1 MYLKGSVNKMPAS
14 ASYQVYGIQ
23 EALAEINKVDRVLR
37 RQITKDI
44 QRGAGT
50 RLVTAAR
57 SFIPT
62 ATPLS
67 RMTNGNM
74 IKGRDGTGWS
84 RARVVAGIR
93 SVVGKRGSRARTV
106 TFSNGR
112 TADFKATQYQLLVL
126 QQRDVAGA
134 IWDHAGIRGGGQFV
148 TNLIAEGET
157 VGPRTAPRALE
168 PAAMSVL
175 PAVEDEVGKIVAQ
188 VMTIVNRNLVQTRT
202 R

>member
-1 MYLKGSVNKMPAS
+1 MPAT

-23 EALAEINKVDRVLR
+23 EALAEINKVDRILR

-44 QRGAGT
+44 QAGAGT

-62 ATPLS
+62 SPPLS
-67 RMTNGNM
+67 RMVKGNM
-74 IKGRDGTGWS
+74 IKGRDGTGWK
-84 RARVVAGIR
+84 RERVLAGIR
-93 SVVGKRGSRARTV
+93 TIVGKRGSRARTV

-126 QQRDVAGA
+126 QQKDAAGA
-134 IWDHAGIRGGGQFV
+134 IWDHAGIRNGGQFV
-148 TNLIAEGET
+148 TNLLAEGEH
-157 VGPRTAPRALE
+157 VGPKAAPRALE
-168 PAAMSVL
+168 PAANSVL
-175 PAVEDEVGKIVAQ
+175 PAVEKEVEKIVER
-188 VMTIVNRNLVQTRT
+188 VMSIVNRNLVTTRA

>member
-1 MYLKGSVNKMPAS
+1 MPAT

-23 EALAEINKVDRVLR
+23 EALAEINKVDRILR

-44 QRGAGT
+44 QAGAGT

-62 ATPLS
+62 KPPLS
-67 RMTNGNM
+67 RMVNGNM

-84 RARVVAGIR
+84 RDRVISGIR
-93 SVVGKRGSRARTV
+93 SIVGKRGSRARTV

-126 QQRDVAGA
+126 QQRDAAGA
-134 IWDHAGIRGGGQFV
+134 IWDHAGIRNDSQFV
-148 TNLIAEGET
+148 TNLLAEGEH
-157 VGPRTAPRALE
+157 VGPVAAPRAME
-168 PAAMSVL
+168 PAAESVQ
-175 PAVEDEVGKIVAQ
+175 PAVEKEVEKIVER
-188 VMTIVNRNLVQTRT
+188 VMSIVNRNLVTTRA

>member
-1 MYLKGSVNKMPAS
+1 MPAD
-14 ASYQVYGIQ
+14 ASYKVYGIQ

-44 QRGAGT
+44 QSGAGT
-50 RLVTAAR
+50 KLVTAAR

-62 ATPLS
+62 ASPLS
-67 RMTNGNM
+67 RMVNGNM

-84 RARVVAGIR
+84 RARVLAGIR
-93 SVVGKRGSRARTV
+93 TVVGKRGQRARTV
-106 TFSNGR
+106 RFSNGS

-126 QQRDVAGA
+126 QQRDAAGA
-134 IWDHAGIRGGGQFV
+134 IWDHGGIQRGGQFV

-157 VGPRTAPRALE
+157 VGPRTAPRALQ
-168 PAAMSVL
+168 PAAESVL
-175 PAVEDEVGKIVAQ
+175 PAVEAEVDKIVER

>member
-1 MYLKGSVNKMPAS
+1 MPTS

-23 EALAEINKVDRVLR
+23 EALAEINKVDRLLR

-44 QRGAGT
+44 QAGAGT

-62 ATPLS
+62 KDPLS
-67 RMTNGNM
+67 GMGRGNI

-84 RARVVAGIR
+84 RTRVVAGIR
-93 SVVGKRGSRARTV
+93 SVVGKRGQRARTV

-126 QQRDVAGA
+126 QQRDAAGA
-134 IWDHAGIRGGGQFV
+134 IWDHAGIKPGSSGQFV
-148 TNLIAEGET
+148 TNLLAEGEH
-157 VGPRTAPRALE
+157 VGPAAAPRALQ
-168 PAAMSVL
+168 PAAESVL
-175 PAVEDEVGKIVAQ
+175 PAVEEEVDKIVQ
-188 VMTIVNRNLVQTRT
+188 RVMTIVNRNLVQTRT

>member
-1 MYLKGSVNKMPAS
+1 MPTS

-23 EALAEINKVDRVLR
+23 EALAEINKVDRTLR

-44 QRGAGT
+44 KAGAGA

-62 ATPLS
+62 QPPLS
-67 RMTNGNM
+67 RMVNGNM

-84 RARVVAGIR
+84 RTRVLAGIR
-93 SVVGKRGSRARTV
+93 SVVGKRGQRSRTV

-126 QQRDVAGA
+126 QQRDAAGA
-134 IWDHAGIRGGGQFV
+134 IWDHAGLRGGGQFV
-148 TNLIAEGET
+148 TNLLAEGEH
-157 VGPRTAPRALE
+157 VGPAAAPRALE

-175 PAVEDEVGKIVAQ
+175 PAVEDEVGKIVER
-188 VMTIVNRNLVQTRT
+188 VMTIVNRNLVTTRT

>member
-1 MYLKGSVNKMPAS
+1 MPAT

-23 EALAEINKVDRVLR
+23 EALAEINKVDRTLR

-44 QRGAGT
+44 QAGAGT

-62 ATPLS
+62 KSPLS
-67 RMTNGNM
+67 RMVNGNM
-74 IKGRDGTGWS
+74 IKGRDGTGWK
-84 RARVVAGIR
+84 RERVLAGIR
-93 SVVGKRGSRARTV
+93 TIVGKRGSRARTV

-126 QQRDVAGA
+126 QQKDAAGA
-134 IWDHAGIRGGGQFV
+134 IWDHAGIRNGGQFV
-148 TNLIAEGET
+148 TNLLAEGEH
-157 VGPRTAPRALE
+157 VGPKAAPRALE
-168 PAAMSVL
+168 PAANSVL
-175 PAVEDEVGKIVAQ
+175 PAVEKEVEKIVER
-188 VMTIVNRNLVQTRT
+188 VMSIVNRNLVTTRA

>member
-1 MYLKGSVNKMPAS
+1 MPAT

-23 EALAEINKVDRVLR
+23 EALAEINKVDRTLR

-44 QRGAGT
+44 QAGAGA

-62 ATPLS
+62 KPPLS
-67 RMTNGNM
+67 RMVNGNM
-74 IKGRDGTGWS
+74 VKGRDGTGWS
-84 RARVVAGIR
+84 RDRVLAGIR
-93 SVVGKRGSRARTV
+93 SIVGKPGSRARTV

-126 QQRDVAGA
+126 QQKDAAGA
-134 IWDHAGIRGGGQFV
+134 IWDHAGIRNGGQFV
-148 TNLIAEGET
+148 TNLLAEGEH
-157 VGPRTAPRALE
+157 VGPPAAPRALE
-168 PAAMSVL
+168 PAANSVL
-175 PAVEDEVGKIVAQ
+175 PAVEKEVEKIVER
-188 VMTIVNRNLVQTRT
+188 VMSIVNRNLVTTRT

>member
-1 MYLKGSVNKMPAS
+1 MPAT
-14 ASYQVYGIQ
+14 ADYQIYGIQ
-23 EALAEINKVDRVLR
+23 EALAEINKIDRTLR

-44 QRGAGT
+44 QAGAGT

-62 ATPLS
+62 LPPLS
-67 RMTNGNM
+67 RMDKGNM

-84 RARVVAGIR
+84 RNRVLAGIR
-93 SVVGKRGSRARTV
+93 TVVGKRGSRARTM

-126 QQRDVAGA
+126 QQRDTAGA
-134 IWDHAGIRGGGQFV
+134 IWDHAGIHGGSQFV
-148 TNLIAEGET
+148 TNLVAQGKH
-157 VGPRTAPRALE
+157 VGPAAEPRAME

-175 PAVEDEVGKIVAQ
+175 PAVEAEVEKIVQ
-188 VMTIVNRNLVQTRT
+188 SVMAIVNRNLVQTRT

>member
-1 MYLKGSVNKMPAS
+1 MPAT

-23 EALAEINKVDRVLR
+23 EALAEINKVDRTLR

-44 QRGAGT
+44 QAGAGA

-62 ATPLS
+62 KPPLS
-67 RMTNGNM
+67 RMVNGNM

-84 RARVVAGIR
+84 RDRVLAGIR
-93 SVVGKRGSRARTV
+93 SIVGKRGSRARTV

-126 QQRDVAGA
+126 QQKDAAGA
-134 IWDHAGIRGGGQFV
+134 IWDHAGIRNGGQFV
-148 TNLIAEGET
+148 TNLLAEGEH
-157 VGPRTAPRALE
+157 VGPAAAPRALE

-175 PAVEDEVGKIVAQ
+175 PVVEKEVEKIVER
-188 VMTIVNRNLVQTRT
+188 VMSIVNRNLVTTRA

>member
-1 MYLKGSVNKMPAS
+1 LKGSAKKMPTS

-44 QRGAGT
+44 QAGAGT

-62 ATPLS
+62 KDPLS
-67 RMTNGNM
+67 GMGRGNM

-84 RARVVAGIR
+84 RTRVLAGIR
-93 SVVGKRGSRARTV
+93 TVVGKRGQRARTV

-126 QQRDVAGA
+126 QQRDAAGA

-148 TNLIAEGET
+148 ANLLAEGEH
-157 VGPRTAPRALE
+157 VGPATAPRALE
-168 PAAMSVL
+168 PAAQSVL
-175 PAVEDEVGKIVAQ
+175 PAVEDEVSKIVER
-188 VMTIVNRNLVQTRT
+188 VMTIVNRNLVTTRT

>member
-1 MYLKGSVNKMPAS
+1 MPAT

-23 EALAEINKVDRVLR
+23 EALAEINKVDRTLR

-44 QRGAGT
+44 QAGAGT

-62 ATPLS
+62 KPPLS
-67 RMTNGNM
+67 RMVNGNM
-74 IKGRDGTGWS
+74 IKGRNGTGWS
-84 RARVVAGIR
+84 RDRVLTGIR
-93 SVVGKRGSRARTV
+93 SIVGKRGSRARTV

-126 QQRDVAGA
+126 QQKDAAGA
-134 IWDHAGIRGGGQFV
+134 IWDHAGIRNGGQFV
-148 TNLIAEGET
+148 TNLLAEGEH
-157 VGPRTAPRALE
+157 VGPAAAPRALE

-175 PAVEDEVGKIVAQ
+175 PVVEKEVEKIVER
-188 VMTIVNRNLVQTRT
+188 VMSIVNRNLVTTRA

>member
-1 MYLKGSVNKMPAS
+1 MPTS

-23 EALAEINKVDRVLR
+23 EALAEINKVDRLLR

-44 QRGAGT
+44 QAGAGT
-50 RLVTAAR
+50 RLVNAAR

-62 ATPLS
+62 KDPLS
-67 RMTNGNM
+67 GMGRGNI

-84 RARVVAGIR
+84 RTRVVAGIR
-93 SVVGKRGSRARTV
+93 SVVGKRGQRARTV

-126 QQRDVAGA
+126 QQRDAAGA

-148 TNLIAEGET
+148 TNLIAEGEH
-157 VGPRTAPRALE
+157 VGPAAAPRALQ
-168 PAAMSVL
+168 PAAESVL
-175 PAVEDEVGKIVAQ
+175 PAVEAEVEKIVER
-188 VMTIVNRNLVQTRT
+188 VMSIVNRNLVTTRA

>member
-1 MYLKGSVNKMPAS
+1 MPAT

-23 EALAEINKVDRVLR
+23 EALAEINKVDRTLR

-44 QRGAGT
+44 QAGAGA

-62 ATPLS
+62 KSPLS
-67 RMTNGNM
+67 RMVNGNM
-74 IKGRDGTGWS
+74 IKGRDGTGWK
-84 RARVVAGIR
+84 RERVLAGIR
-93 SVVGKRGSRARTV
+93 TVVGKRGSRARTV

-126 QQRDVAGA
+126 QQRDAAGA
-134 IWDHAGIRGGGQFV
+134 IWDHAGIRNDSQFV
-148 TNLIAEGET
+148 TNLLAEGEH
-157 VGPRTAPRALE
+157 VGPAAAPRAME
-168 PAAMSVL
+168 PAAESVM
-175 PAVEDEVGKIVAQ
+175 PAVEKEVEKIVER
-188 VMTIVNRNLVQTRT
+188 VMAIVNRNLVTTRT

>member
-1 MYLKGSVNKMPAS
+1 MPAT

-23 EALAEINKVDRVLR
+23 EALAEINKVDRTLR
-37 RQITKDI
+37 RRITTDI
-44 QRGAGT
+44 QAGAGA

-62 ATPLS
+62 SPPLS
-67 RMTNGNM
+67 RMVNGNM

-84 RARVVAGIR
+84 RDRVLAGIR
-93 SVVGKRGSRARTV
+93 TVVGKRGSRARTV

-126 QQRDVAGA
+126 QQKDAAGA
-134 IWDHAGIRGGGQFV
+134 IWDHAGIKNDSQFV
-148 TNLIAEGET
+148 TNLLAEGEH
-157 VGPRTAPRALE
+157 VGPVAAPRAME
-168 PAAMSVL
+168 PAAESVM
-175 PAVEDEVGKIVAQ
+175 PAVEAEVEKIVER
-188 VMTIVNRNLVQTRT
+188 VMSIVNRNLVTTRA

>member
-1 MYLKGSVNKMPAS
+1 MPAS

-44 QRGAGT
+44 QSGAGT

-62 ATPLS
+62 APPLS
-67 RMTNGNM
+67 RMVNGNM

-84 RARVVAGIR
+84 RARVLAGIR
-93 SVVGKRGSRARTV
+93 TVVGKRGQRARTIR
-106 TFSNGR
+106 FSNGR

-126 QQRDVAGA
+126 QQRDAAGA
-134 IWDHAGIRGGGQFV
+134 IWDHGGIQRGGQFV

-157 VGPRTAPRALE
+157 VGPRTAPRALQ
-168 PAAMSVL
+168 PAAESVL
-175 PAVEDEVGKIVAQ
+175 PAVEAEVDKIVER
-188 VMTIVNRNLVQTRT
+188 VMTIVNRNLVTTRA

>member
-1 MYLKGSVNKMPAS
+1 MPTS

-44 QRGAGT
+44 QAGAGT
-50 RLVTAAR
+50 RLVSAAR

-62 ATPLS
+62 KDPLS
-67 RMTNGNM
+67 GMGRGNM

-84 RARVVAGIR
+84 RTRVLAGIR
-93 SVVGKRGSRARTV
+93 TVVGKRGQRARTV

-126 QQRDVAGA
+126 QQRDAAGA
-134 IWDHAGIRGGGQFV
+134 IWDHAGIRNGSQFV
-148 TNLIAEGET
+148 TNLLAEGEH
-157 VGPRTAPRALE
+157 VGPKEAPRAME
-168 PAAMSVL
+168 PAAQSVL
-175 PAVEDEVGKIVAQ
+175 PAVEDEVSKIVER

>member
-1 MYLKGSVNKMPAS
+1 MPAT

-23 EALAEINKVDRVLR
+23 EALAEINKVDRTLR

-44 QRGAGT
+44 QAGAGA

-62 ATPLS
+62 KPPLS
-67 RMTNGNM
+67 RMVNGNM

-84 RARVVAGIR
+84 RDRVLAGIR
-93 SVVGKRGSRARTV
+93 SIVGKPGSRARTV

-126 QQRDVAGA
+126 QQKDAAGA
-134 IWDHAGIRGGGQFV
+134 IWDHAGIRNGGQFV
-148 TNLIAEGET
+148 TNLLAEGEH
-157 VGPRTAPRALE
+157 VGPPAAPRALE
-168 PAAMSVL
+168 PAANSVL
-175 PAVEDEVGKIVAQ
+175 PAVEKEVEKIVER
-188 VMTIVNRNLVQTRT
+188 VMSIVNRNLVTTRT

>member
-1 MYLKGSVNKMPAS
+1 MPAET
-14 ASYQVYGIQ
+14 SYKVYGIQ

-44 QRGAGT
+44 QSGAGT

-57 SFIPT
+57 SFIPA

-67 RMTNGNM
+67 RMVNGNM
-74 IKGRDGTGWS
+74 IKGRAGTGWS
-84 RARVVAGIR
+84 RERVIKGIR
-93 SVVGKRGSRARTV
+93 TIVGKRGSRARTV

-126 QQRDVAGA
+126 QQKDVAGA

-148 TNLIAEGET
+148 ANLEAEGET
-157 VGPRTAPRALE
+157 VGPRNAPRALE
-168 PAAMSVL
+168 PAANSVL
-175 PAVEDEVGKIVAQ
+175 PAVEAEVDKIVQ
-188 VMTIVNRNLVQTRT
+188 RVMTIVNRNLVTTRT

>member
-1 MYLKGSVNKMPAS
+1 MPTS

-23 EALAEINKVDRVLR
+23 EALAEINKVDRTLR

-44 QRGAGT
+44 QAGAGT
-50 RLVTAAR
+50 RLVNAAR
-57 SFIPT
+57 SFIPVK
-62 ATPLS
+62 TPLS
-67 RMTNGNM
+67 RMVNGNM

-84 RARVVAGIR
+84 RTRVVAGIR
-93 SVVGKRGSRARTV
+93 TVVGKRSQRARTV

-126 QQRDVAGA
+126 QQRDAAGA
-134 IWDHAGIRGGGQFV
+134 IWDHAGIKPGSSGQFV
-148 TNLIAEGET
+148 TNLLAEGEH
-157 VGPRTAPRALE
+157 VGPAAAPRALQ
-168 PAAMSVL
+168 PAAESVL
-175 PAVEDEVGKIVAQ
+175 PAVEDEVGKIVER

>member
-1 MYLKGSVNKMPAS
+1 LKGSAKKMPTS
-14 ASYQVYGIQ
+14 ASYQVYGIR
-23 EALAEINKVDRVLR
+23 EALAEINKVDRTLR

-44 QRGAGT
+44 QAGAGT

-62 ATPLS
+62 KPPLS
-67 RMTNGNM
+67 RMVNGNM

-84 RARVVAGIR
+84 RDRVISGIR
-93 SVVGKRGSRARTV
+93 AIVGKQGQRARTV

-126 QQRDVAGA
+126 QQRDAAGA

-148 TNLIAEGET
+148 SNLVAKGEH
-157 VGPRTAPRALE
+157 VGPANAPRALE

-175 PAVEDEVGKIVAQ
+175 PEVEREVTKIVER
-188 VMTIVNRNLVQTRT
+188 VMTIVNRNLVTTRT

>member
-1 MYLKGSVNKMPAS
+1 MPAT

-23 EALAEINKVDRVLR
+23 EALTEINKVDRDFR

-44 QRGAGT
+44 QAGAGT
-50 RLVTAAR
+50 RLVSAAR

-62 ATPLS
+62 KPPLS
-67 RMTNGNM
+67 RMVNGNM

-84 RARVVAGIR
+84 RDRVISGIR
-93 SVVGKRGSRARTV
+93 SIVGKRGQRARTV

-126 QQRDVAGA
+126 QQKDAAGA

-148 TNLIAEGET
+148 TNLLAEGEH
-157 VGPRTAPRALE
+157 VGPAAAPRALE
-168 PAAMSVL
+168 PAANSVL
-175 PAVEDEVGKIVAQ
+175 PAVEKEVEKIIER
-188 VMTIVNRNLVQTRT
+188 VMTIVNRNLVTTRT

>member
-1 MYLKGSVNKMPAS
+1 MPAT

-23 EALAEINKVDRVLR
+23 EALAEINKVDRLLR

-44 QRGAGT
+44 QAGAGT

-62 ATPLS
+62 KTPLS
-67 RMTNGNM
+67 RMVNGNM

-84 RARVVAGIR
+84 RTRVLAGIR
-93 SVVGKRGSRARTV
+93 SVVGKRGQRARTV
-106 TFSNGR
+106 RFSNGR

-126 QQRDVAGA
+126 QQRDAAGA
-134 IWDHAGIRGGGQFV
+134 IWDHAGIRPGSSGQFV
-148 TNLIAEGET
+148 TNLLAEGEH
-157 VGPRTAPRALE
+157 VGPAAAPRALQ
-168 PAAMSVL
+168 PAAESVL
-175 PAVEDEVGKIVAQ
+175 PAVEDEVGKIVER
-188 VMTIVNRNLVQTRT
+188 VMTIVNRNLVTTRT

>member
-1 MYLKGSVNKMPAS
+1 MPAT

-23 EALAEINKVDRVLR
+23 EALAEINKVDRTLR

-44 QRGAGT
+44 QAGAGT

-62 ATPLS
+62 KPPLS
-67 RMTNGNM
+67 RMVNGNM

-84 RARVVAGIR
+84 RDRVLAGIR
-93 SVVGKRGSRARTV
+93 SIVGKRGSRARTV

-112 TADFKATQYQLLVL
+112 TAKFNETQYQLLVL
-126 QQRDVAGA
+126 QQKDAAGA

-168 PAAMSVL
+168 PAANSVL
-175 PAVEDEVGKIVAQ
+175 PAVEAEVGKIVAQ
-188 VMTIVNRNLVQTRT
+188 VMTIVNRNLVTTRT

>member
-1 MYLKGSVNKMPAS
+1 MPAT

-23 EALAEINKVDRVLR
+23 EALAEINKVDRTLR

-44 QRGAGT
+44 QAGAGT

-62 ATPLS
+62 SPPLS
-67 RMTNGNM
+67 RMVNGNM
-74 IKGRDGTGWS
+74 IKGRDGTGWK
-84 RARVVAGIR
+84 RERVLAGIR
-93 SVVGKRGSRARTV
+93 TIVGKRGSRARTM

-126 QQRDVAGA
+126 QQKDAAGA
-134 IWDHAGIRGGGQFV
+134 IWDHAGIRNGGQFV
-148 TNLIAEGET
+148 TNLLAEGEH
-157 VGPRTAPRALE
+157 VGPKAAPRALE
-168 PAAMSVL
+168 PAANSVL
-175 PAVEDEVGKIVAQ
+175 PAVEKEVEKIVER
-188 VMTIVNRNLVQTRT
+188 VMSIVNRNLVTTRA

>member
-1 MYLKGSVNKMPAS
+1 MPTS

-44 QRGAGT
+44 QAGAGT

-62 ATPLS
+62 KDPLS
-67 RMTNGNM
+67 GMGRGNM

-84 RARVVAGIR
+84 RTRVLAGIR
-93 SVVGKRGSRARTV
+93 TVVGKRGQRARTV

-126 QQRDVAGA
+126 QQRDAAGA

-148 TNLIAEGET
+148 ANLLAEGEH
-157 VGPRTAPRALE
+157 VGPATAPRALE
-168 PAAMSVL
+168 PAAQSVL
-175 PAVEDEVGKIVAQ
+175 PAVEDEVSKIVER
-188 VMTIVNRNLVQTRT
+188 VMTIVNRNLVTTRT

>member
-1 MYLKGSVNKMPAS
+1 MYLKGSVNKMPAD
-14 ASYQVYGIQ
+14 ASYKVYGIQ

-44 QRGAGT
+44 QSGAGT
-50 RLVTAAR
+50 KLVTAAR

-62 ATPLS
+62 ASPLS
-67 RMTNGNM
+67 RMVNGNM

-84 RARVVAGIR
+84 RARVLAGIR
-93 SVVGKRGSRARTV
+93 TVVGKRGQRARTV
-106 TFSNGR
+106 RFSNGS

-126 QQRDVAGA
+126 QQRDAAGA
-134 IWDHAGIRGGGQFV
+134 IWDHGGIQRGGQFV

-157 VGPRTAPRALE
+157 VGPRTAPRALQ
-168 PAAMSVL
+168 PAAESVL
-175 PAVEDEVGKIVAQ
+175 PAVEAEVDKIVER

>member
-1 MYLKGSVNKMPAS
+1 MPAT

-23 EALAEINKVDRVLR
+23 EALAEINKVDRTLR

-44 QRGAGT
+44 QAGAGA

-62 ATPLS
+62 KSPLS
-67 RMTNGNM
+67 RMVNGNM

-84 RARVVAGIR
+84 RDRVLAGIR
-93 SVVGKRGSRARTV
+93 TIVGKRGSRARTV

-126 QQRDVAGA
+126 QQKDAAGA
-134 IWDHAGIRGGGQFV
+134 IWDHAGIRNGGQFV
-148 TNLIAEGET
+148 TNLLAEGEH
-157 VGPRTAPRALE
+157 VGPKAAPRALE
-168 PAAMSVL
+168 PAANSVL
-175 PAVEDEVGKIVAQ
+175 PAVEKEVEKIVER
-188 VMTIVNRNLVQTRT
+188 VMSIVNRNLVTTRA

>member
-1 MYLKGSVNKMPAS
+1 LKGSAKKMPTS
-14 ASYQVYGIQ
+14 ASYQVYGIR
-23 EALAEINKVDRVLR
+23 EALAEINKVDRTLR

-44 QRGAGT
+44 QAGAGT

-57 SFIPT
+57 AFIPT
-62 ATPLS
+62 KDPLS
-67 RMTNGNM
+67 GMGRGNI

-84 RARVVAGIR
+84 RDRVLAGIR
-93 SVVGKRGSRARTV
+93 TVVGKQGQRARTV

-126 QQRDVAGA
+126 QQRDAAGA

-148 TNLIAEGET
+148 TNLLAHGEH
-157 VGPRTAPRALE
+157 VGPAKAPRAME

-175 PAVEDEVGKIVAQ
+175 PAVEDEVTKIVER
-188 VMTIVNRNLVQTRT
+188 VMTIVNRNLVTTRT